1 MARTEAILTRELL
14 KGIPW
19 ESEFEGRKTEE
30 MENCYF
36 PFPPSDQG
44 WTLCLERSLQRI
56 NLWYCEH
63 PRSRKAISASRRRG
77 NEESLRC
84 WRWSDGKANLQIFVP
99 SILVL
104 SGSNRDGCKMSKF
117 VLLQV
122 GKSSTN
128 QPFLRILLVL
138 GNLPQIGTFP
148 QRHTRPCIA
157 SYPLPAS
164 QATNSDAPRR
174 ISNLDHKGSHSPPR
188 LCCC

>member
-1 MARTEAILTRELL
+1 MKYPISKLNSFSKLPFLRLSASQAPFTTAATVEIGFFSPANALPHGITIGMARTEAILTRELL

-36 PFPPSDQG
+36 LFPPSDQG
-44 WTLCLERSLQRI
+44 WTLCLERSLQRL

-63 PRSRKAISASRRRG
+63 PTTHKAISASRRRG

-104 SGSNRDGCKMSKF
+104 SGS
-117 VLLQV
+117 
-122 GKSSTN
+122 KSWW
-128 QPFLRILLVL
+128 L
-138 GNLPQIGTFP
+138 
-148 QRHTRPCIA
+148 
-157 SYPLPAS
+157 
-164 QATNSDAPRR
+164 
-174 ISNLDHKGSHSPPR
+174 
-188 LCCC
+188 